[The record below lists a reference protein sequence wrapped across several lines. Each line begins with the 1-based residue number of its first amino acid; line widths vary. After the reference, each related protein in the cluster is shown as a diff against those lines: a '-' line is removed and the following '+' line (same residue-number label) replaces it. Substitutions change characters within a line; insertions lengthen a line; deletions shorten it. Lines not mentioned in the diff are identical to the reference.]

1 MAEWVENTACEAFDP
16 HSDEF
21 IADPYPTYRRM
32 RSECPVAHSDRYMGG
47 FWLLTRYADVRATLS
62 DWRTF
67 TSSVAGV
74 TAIPMI
80 TQRTRP
86 TPPIELD
93 PPRHTRYR
101 NLVGPLFRRQHV
113 EEMEP
118 GLRRIA
124 AELIDPIVARG
135 SGDLATE
142 LAFELSSRTL
152 GLFLGLPSEDRPLWL
167 AWVKRMHAS
176 LHDLEDA
183 RRATQEFWD
192 YVEGV
197 IDARRKDPGD
207 DFTSFL
213 LTAEIDG
220 ERLEA
225 IEIRDFV
232 HMTIMAGFETTA
244 GAMGLTLLHLA
255 EHPDLRARLFGDPAL
270 IPTAVEEFL
279 RLTTP
284 IQLFGRNAAHDVE
297 VHGQQISAGD
307 IVAVAFAAA
316 NRDPDAFEQP
326 DECILDRAP
335 NRHLAFGFGPHICL
349 GAWVARLELRLMLEE
364 VGRRMPEFQLAPGAE
379 IVRKSRGDQIA
390 IESLPVI
397 IGSEARA

>member
-1 MAEWVENTACEAFDP
+1 MPDQAENDACEGFDP
-16 HSDEF
+16 HTPEF
-21 IADPYPTYRRM
+21 IADPYPTYEHLRAR
-32 RSECPVAHSDRYMGG
+32 CPVAHSDRYMGG
-47 FWLLTRYADVRATLS
+47 FWLITRYADVRAALS

-101 NLVGPLFRRQHV
+101 NLVGPLFRRQRV
-113 EEMEP
+113 EELEP
-118 GLRRIA
+118 ALRA
-124 AELIDPIVARG
+124 MTAGLIDPIVARG
-135 SGDLATE
+135 SGDLARE

-152 GLFLGLPSEDRPLWL
+152 GLFLGLPDEDRPLWL

-176 LHDLEDA
+176 VHDLDDA
-183 RRATQEFWD
+183 RRATQEFWE
-192 YVEGV
+192 YIERV
-197 IDARRKDPGD
+197 IAERRRAPAD

-220 ERLEA
+220 ERLDPT
-225 IEIRDFV
+225 EIRDFV
-232 HMTIMAGFETTA
+232 HMTIMAGFETTV

-255 EHPDLRARLFGDPAL
+255 EHPDVRRRLFAEPNL
-270 IPTAVEEFL
+270 TTTAVEEFL

-284 IQLFGRNAAHDVE
+284 IQLFGRNAARDVE
-297 VHGQQISAGD
+297 LHGRRIPAGD
-307 IVAVAFAAA
+307 VVAVAFAAA
-316 NRDPDAFEQP
+316 NRDPDAFERP
-326 DECILDRAP
+326 DECVLERSP

-349 GAWVARLELRLMLEE
+349 GAWVARLELRVLLEE
-364 VGRRMPEFQLAPGAE
+364 VARRMPDFHVAPGAIIE
-379 IVRKSRGDQIA
+379 RKSRGDQIA
-390 IESLPVI
+390 LESLPI
-397 IGSEARA
+397 IVGPGPA

>member
-1 MAEWVENTACEAFDP
+1 MLEPTGNGPCEAFDP
-16 HSDEF
+16 HTDEF
-21 IADPYPTYRRM
+21 IADPYPTYRSM
-32 RSECPVAHSDRYMGG
+32 RSDCPVAHSDRYMGG
-47 FWLLTRYADVRATLS
+47 FWLITRYADVRAALA

-101 NLVGPLFRRQHV
+101 NLVGPLFRRQRV
-113 EEMEP
+113 EGMEP
-118 GLRRIA
+118 ELRRIA
-124 AELIDPIVARG
+124 AGLIDAIVARG

-152 GLFLGLPSEDRPLWL
+152 GLFLGLPGEDRPRWL

-183 RRATQEFWD
+183 RRATQEFWE
-192 YVEGV
+192 YVEG
-197 IDARRKDPGD
+197 IIATRREDPGT

-213 LTAEIDG
+213 LSAEIDG

-225 IEIRDFV
+225 VEVRDFV

-255 EHPDLRARLFGDPAL
+255 EHPDVRTRLFSESTLVPS
-270 IPTAVEEFL
+270 AVEEFL

-297 VHGQQISAGD
+297 LHGRHISTGD

-316 NRDPDAFEQP
+316 NRDPDVFDQP
-326 DECILDRAP
+326 DECILDRVP

-349 GAWVARLELRLMLEE
+349 GAWVARLEMRVMLEE
-364 VGRRMPEFQLAPGAE
+364 VGRRMPEFRLAPGAK

-397 IGSEARA
+397 VGEAAGA

>member
-1 MAEWVENTACEAFDP
+1 MPEAGESGACEAFDP
-16 HSDEF
+16 HTPEF
-21 IADPYPTYRRM
+21 IANPYPTYERLRA
-32 RSECPVAHSDRYMGG
+32 ECPVAHSDRYMGG
-47 FWLLTRYADVRATLS
+47 FWLISRYADVKSALS

-101 NLVGPLFRRQHV
+101 NLVGPLFRRQRV

-118 GLRRIA
+118 AVRAITA
-124 AELIDPIVARG
+124 QLIDPIVARG
-135 SGDLATE
+135 KGDLAKE

-152 GLFLGLPSEDRPLWL
+152 GLFLGLPDADRPLWL
-167 AWVKRMHAS
+167 GWVKRMHAS
-176 LHDLEDA
+176 VHDLADA
-183 RRATQEFWD
+183 QRATQEFWD
-192 YVEGV
+192 YIEQIVN
-197 IDARRKDPGD
+197 ARRRVPRD

-225 IEIRDFV
+225 TEIRDFV
-232 HMTIMAGFETTA
+232 HMTIMAGFETTV
-244 GAMGLTLLHLA
+244 GAMGLTLLLLA
-255 EHPDLRARLFGDPAL
+255 EQPQLRTRLFADPSLTA
-270 IPTAVEEFL
+270 TAVEEFL

-284 IQLFGRNAAHDVE
+284 IQLFGRNAARDVE
-297 VHGQQISAGD
+297 LHGHQIRAGE

-316 NRDPDAFEQP
+316 NRDPGAFDQP
-326 DECILDRAP
+326 DDCVLDRSP

-349 GAWVARLELRLMLEE
+349 GAWVARLELRIMLEE
-364 VGRRMPEFQLAPGAE
+364 IGRRMPEFHIAPGAVIE
-379 IVRKSRGDQIA
+379 RKSRGDQIA
-390 IESLPVI
+390 LESLPVI
-397 IGSEARA
+397 VGAAR